1 MKGIRN
7 SMKSGDVK
15 RKLKCQKKLLVQGA
29 RLNLIEVNS
38 LVFIV
43 VLIVPL
49 KKKKSVKNS
58 KDSIS
63 HTK

>member
-1 MKGIRN
+1 
-7 SMKSGDVK
+7 MKSGDVK